1 MDLFYHKRYSL
12 HFEFS
17 ETKEAVISTLIYE
30 DCAIKKITY
39 RKKKKKKQLSDIE
52 IFFSNGERSKWNAD
66 KLDLTLLYRIVYNYL
81 KKDESFSGYLSEE
94 T

>member
-1 MDLFYHKRYSL
+1 MDLFYHKRYSS

-39 RKKKKKKQLSDIE
+39 SYIRAKKQLSDIE
-52 IFFSNGERSKWNAD
+52 IFFSKEKSVMSRIRFG
-66 KLDLTLLYRIVYNYL
+66 LYQTIRNICI
-81 KKDESFSGYLSEE
+81 E
-94 T
+94 